1 MRTTNLHY
9 SRMKG
14 AATMRLIIRLTAV
27 FGAVVLAFAVII
39 PATANSAEA
48 RNAPSV
54 TETVE
59 VEFATVEG
67 VSVTTVLVS
76 ASRQRGPDSD
86 GEVVVRHSVTTC
98 ISVPLLLHVCYI
110 DFHVNELNTTLEFS
124 LRDASLVVFEQDC
137 RLFCPLGKGS
147 PIIELNWKGTD
158 GVKVTRE
165 GSIKTQSRM
174 AQVTGNVDGVS
185 VPAAGVSGTIT
196 VTETRN

>member
-1 MRTTNLHY
+1 
-9 SRMKG
+9 MKG
-14 AATMRLIIRLTAV
+14 AATMGLIIRLTSV

-59 VEFATVEG
+59 VEFTTVEG
-67 VSVTTVLVS
+67 GFVTTVRVS

-86 GEVVVRHSVTTC
+86 GEVVVRHSVSTC
-98 ISVPLLLHVCYI
+98 ISVPLPLHVCYSHV
-110 DFHVNELNTTLEFS
+110 HVNGFDTNLEFS
-124 LRDASLVVFEQDC
+124 LREAGLVVFEQDC
-137 RLFCPLGKGS
+137 RLFCPLGMDG
-147 PIIELNWKGTD
+147 PIIELDWKGTD

-174 AQVTGNVDGVS
+174 AQVTGTVDGVS
-185 VPAAGVSGTIT
+185 VTAAGVSGTIT